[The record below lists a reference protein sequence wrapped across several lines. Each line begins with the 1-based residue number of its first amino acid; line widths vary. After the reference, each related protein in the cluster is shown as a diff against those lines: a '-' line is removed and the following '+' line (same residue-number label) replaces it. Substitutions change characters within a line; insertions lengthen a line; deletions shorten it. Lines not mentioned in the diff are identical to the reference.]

1 MPTAILSGNLFL
13 GYVAVHIL
21 KHSSSKISGSQGCF
35 ILVRV
40 HPPPNRLTQC
50 VPPLVGSTGD
60 TGERRDVEVLVEIA
74 SLRPLER
81 EGEDLGPWDFAKNQE
96 KVHSASQS
104 WKTGPD
110 RHGRQRPCTHHHGT
124 HTHGSQS
131 LAPQQPPRWVHWTD
145 WTTGFRKKKKIS
157 ASRRLV
163 ARLPRTSET
172 VDQTLNKL
180 GAET

>member
-13 GYVAVHIL
+13 GCVAVHIL
-21 KHSSSKISGSQGCF
+21 KHSSSKISGSQDCF

-50 VPPLVGSTGD
+50 VPPLVGSTGG

-74 SLRPLER
+74 SLRPPER
-81 EGEDLGPWDFAKNQE
+81 EGEDLGPWDIAENQE

-104 WKTGPD
+104 WRTGPD
-110 RHGRQRPCTHHHGT
+110 RHGRHGRQRPCTHHHGT

-145 WTTGFRKKKKIS
+145 WTRGFRKKKKKS
-157 ASRRLV
+157 Q
-163 ARLPRTSET
+163 LPRAW
-172 VDQTLNKL
+172 LL
-180 GAET
+180 GYHAQAKQWLRH